1 MKKIPLL
8 LVALLLLYEG
18 SANAQTMVS
27 GGIYQ
32 NTTWTL
38 ANSPYQV
45 NGSVVV
51 FPGATLTVEPGVT
64 LLINNSNTAN
74 IYIET
79 RGTLNLLGTNQAP
92 IIVKTMVDTTNIGWE
107 GFKCTSTQGGI
118 LNANYF
124 HLSNALTPFAY
135 ESALPLYQ
143 YTGCRFSHCG
153 QAISVANEVIL
164 NNCQFRGNEVAVYG
178 WSYFTLNN
186 CYFQDNNTAIFAYGT
201 VFTLTNST
209 FLENANGVVFAS
221 AVFDSMYI
229 ADCLFQNNLS
239 GISGP
244 NNGLIE
250 NCTLLDNAVGIQGS
264 YDCQIKNN
272 VIEYN
277 ELGVN
282 ISVHTELTN
291 NQINNNMGGVRISD
305 ISSSANAPM
314 VQDNEICSNVNFN
327 VDNNTNVN
335 YSLLTNCFCGID
347 SATTEQYLI
356 DGYDDITKGLINYQ
370 IFDSSCTNAYQTV
383 MKFNAP
389 AGLNDVT
396 NLDIAFQNPVGDEL
410 VFLSNKVLEIRSITL
425 IDPFGKTYQLD
436 SNSNNIFDLST
447 LPQGIYFLSSI
458 NETNIL
464 RRIIKI

>member
-8 LVALLLLYEG
+8 LVALFLLYEG

-51 FPGATLTVEPGVT
+51 FPGATLTIEPGVT

-79 RGTLNLLGTNQAP
+79 RGTLNLVGTNQAP

-178 WSYFTLNN
+178 WSYFTLDN
-186 CYFQDNNTAIFAYGT
+186 CYFQDNNTA
-201 VFTLTNST
+201 
-209 FLENANGVVFAS
+209 
-221 AVFDSMYI
+221 
-229 ADCLFQNNLS
+229 
-239 GISGP
+239 
-244 NNGLIE
+244 
-250 NCTLLDNAVGIQGS
+250 
-264 YDCQIKNN
+264 
-272 VIEYN
+272 
-277 ELGVN
+277 
-282 ISVHTELTN
+282 
-291 NQINNNMGGVRISD
+291 R
-305 ISSSANAPM
+305 
-314 VQDNEICSNVNFN
+314 
-327 VDNNTNVN
+327 
-335 YSLLTNCFCGID
+335 
-347 SATTEQYLI
+347 
-356 DGYDDITKGLINYQ
+356 
-370 IFDSSCTNAYQTV
+370 
-383 MKFNAP
+383 
-389 AGLNDVT
+389 
-396 NLDIAFQNPVGDEL
+396 
-410 VFLSNKVLEIRSITL
+410 
-425 IDPFGKTYQLD
+425 
-436 SNSNNIFDLST
+436 
-447 LPQGIYFLSSI
+447 
-458 NETNIL
+458 TNIL
-464 RRIIKI
+464 S